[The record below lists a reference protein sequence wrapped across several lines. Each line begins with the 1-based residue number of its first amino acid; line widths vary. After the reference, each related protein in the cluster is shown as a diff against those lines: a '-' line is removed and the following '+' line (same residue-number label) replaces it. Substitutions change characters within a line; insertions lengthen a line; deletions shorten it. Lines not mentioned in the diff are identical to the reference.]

1 MTVSSTSFR
10 SIRRVTKWLVRLTA
24 ASIILEIVLIADTA
38 YVALTGESLRLLEST
53 ARLSD
58 NLTSILFTV
67 IGIITLFWYYW
78 ASKNIHSFG
87 AKGVTSPIM
96 ATIWWIVPIIFFWKP
111 YDVTQ
116 EMWKVSNPE
125 IKLIEGT
132 EWKKVPDSHIITIW
146 WILGLAVLFSA
157 LILGLGFG
165 ISTDERDN
173 FVDSEQS
180 WGSWGSAQILLFAI
194 IAILIS
200 AASIIVEIYF
210 IRIIRQIS
218 SWQDQKYS
226 NPSTQTSI

>member
-1 MTVSSTSFR
+1 M
-10 SIRRVTKWLVRLTA
+10 A
-24 ASIILEIVLIADTA
+24 A
-38 YVALTGESLRLLEST
+38 
-53 ARLSD
+53 
-58 NLTSILFTV
+58 
-67 IGIITLFWYYW
+67 
-78 ASKNIHSFG
+78 
-87 AKGVTSPIM
+87 
-96 ATIWWIVPIIFFWKP
+96 IWWIVPIYFFWKP

-125 IKLIEGT
+125 IKLTEGIEWRKT
-132 EWKKVPDSHIITIW
+132 PDSDIITIW

-165 ISTDERDN
+165 ISTDRQDN

-218 SWQDQKYS
+218 SWQDIKYS
-226 NPSTQTSI
+226 NLSTQTSI